1 MKGIPMHDD
10 LELQAP
16 RFADFVRR
24 LGALVDA
31 ETDDDRLRERG
42 TALLRELV
50 AHDDWLA
57 EHDARPDP
65 QRYRQNLLHL
75 DPARRF
81 SVVAFVWG
89 PGQETPIHDHTVW
102 GLIGMLRGAETS
114 QGYRFAGATAMRE
127 DGPPTRIEPGQVE
140 AVGPRI
146 GDVHR
151 VRNAFDDRVSISIHV
166 YGGDIGAIERAIY
179 FEDGSRRPFVSGYSP
194 PWTGSVQQDTI
205 AS

>member
-1 MKGIPMHDD
+1 MRSDHNHP
-10 LELQAP
+10 AP
-16 RFADFVRR
+16 RLADFVQRF
-24 LGALVDA
+24 GALVDA
-31 ETDDDRLRERG
+31 EADEERLRQRG
-42 TALLRELV
+42 SVLLRELV

-57 EHDARPDP
+57 PEDARPDP
-65 QRYRQNLLHL
+65 VRYRQNLLHR
-75 DPARRF
+75 DAACRF

-89 PGQETPIHDHTVW
+89 PGQQTPIHDHTVW

-114 QGYRFAGATAMRE
+114 QGYRFAGATTMAP
-127 DGPPTRIEPGQVE
+127 DGPPTLLQPGQVE

-151 VRNAFDDRVSISIHV
+151 VHNAFDDRVSISIHV
-166 YGGDIGAIERAIY
+166 YGGDIGHLERGLY

-194 PWTGSVQQDTI
+194 PWTPTVPQDNI